1 MVAPTQLKGVTVD
14 SFIVRTTQGDMD
26 SLSFL
31 EELLEQVWPYAADD
45 VNFSLLDGENATLSV
60 TYVIQ
65 PFGVEKT
72 IDYQFSLTSTELR
85 MGCLGTEHIDDGEA
99 DITALAE
106 HIDSEVYEDFR
117 SEIW

>member
-1 MVAPTQLKGVTVD
+1 MSD
-14 SFIVRTTQGDMD
+14 FHINTTEGYKTPIE
-26 SLSFL
+26 FL
-31 EELLEQVWPYAADD
+31 EDLLEQVWPYAADD
-45 VNFSLLDGENATLSV
+45 VDFSLIDGRNATLSV

-72 IDYQFSLTSTELR
+72 IDYAFSLTPTELR
-85 MGCLGTEHIDDGEA
+85 MGCLGNGDLDEKVDLE
-99 DITALAE
+99 ALAG